1 MAVEQALN
9 AEPANSCCAELKK
22 KCSKLQESRN
32 ALRQAV
38 KLLEQGVNN
47 AEAQN
52 VNLKKAYQEQQAQT
66 KIEIEEKLKV
76 SNAMASLEN
85 EVSALKSELTALQQ
99 KYGAGAQEGNG
110 DVKGLQAC
118 LSDKEKEINRL
129 KELVEKEKIRADS
142 EKKIAE
148 NEKKKAAEASKLLEA
163 EKKISVEK
171 GMQLAKIEAEK
182 AKEYRL
188 QQVQLEK
195 EVKETKMKLASEVLK
210 LKEAIER
217 FEAEKQKLLV
227 EKQNAESEMKNAQ
240 ERVEVEKQRGDR
252 EKQRADVELVKL
264 EEQKKLVEDN
274 WKKAME
280 AEHLADQ
287 MSQKLEEN
295 KQTIEDLKQKIDELS
310 SLRKP
315 SEISGVSPN
324 ASVNAESIKLQL
336 LENSLELEKLR
347 AKHARKKFK
356 HERMKFEY
364 EASHRS
370 ILQHEIRRLKLDFIK
385 MFRHFDMLDASFSP
399 FTRSIRDLTK
409 ASPLKLD
416 QDLAAPRDLEW
427 YCAKIEISH
436 TPNMQKSNV
445 MTQLCNLDMS
455 QMHGQV
461 KNERMKSCSTSKG
474 IGSESEPLIRGSNR
488 TMLPNYAVNSSTTSF
503 SDASLM
509 GSQESGSLQIT
520 TSIELAEEN
529 LNARP
534 SMLNPSDRSVIK
546 HDRMGK
552 RIRDTVDC
560 IANLSSEDKK
570 LNTQLENKLS
580 DLHGLLYGKMDK
592 SIQGEMVT
600 NLKDNLQAKSDRAH
614 KKRKKSYR
622 ADTFLDKKKET
633 EVMEVGDY
641 EDANGCRHTACPA
654 LYTTPTTQTCRER
667 IFDASNNFDEV
678 GDGDI
683 MKLLDLEND
692 TDEERYRRARDAP
705 LSPSFPEI
713 ETFYMDNL
721 KSFLEEVLHEDLLS
735 QRDLFPSTRW
745 DVIDVEINSNKKKI
759 DAFTVPSNTQ
769 HKSAQARKINVELPD
784 MHASENV
791 RATFL
796 MEAGTGHIQFPN
808 FWFVLSDREED
819 NSSIS
824 RAFHATR
831 NCMARCSLDTQTE
844 WAVASILTAVKVEE
858 MHLQKEKHYVLFTL
872 LLFNFTMT
880 TAMKFGKFW
889 DGNLILC
896 LNSYAEHICRGTFSS
911 EVASSEQLVAAS
923 IILASLCAA
932 TDHVGFI
939 CEASH
944 NILRLC
950 KWDSLM
956 VLTILHVFANLGGRE
971 YFDLG
976 NFGLM
981 VTVLKS
987 LVMFLEEESIS
998 VTTASSLPSIN
1009 QLHTELCANVK
1020 CPFSEGAESI
1030 DIVILLL
1037 LEKIQNC
1044 LFQQAEQFDSSNFR
1058 FLSDNYNAGQCSNE
1072 DVIPCTNS
1080 TNYDAPCCLRKHVTC
1095 CSTQPDVLINVT
1107 LCQLSDVLSLLELVA
1122 NKMSWQWTNIKLV
1135 PQLLNML
1142 DSCVVENFAAGIIVL
1157 LGQLGRLG
1165 VNVGGYEEQGV
1176 ENLRCN
1182 LFSYLCRN
1190 SSVKEGSSLQ
1200 IATACALFGL
1210 LPLDVETLLQTEFS
1224 LPAYSSKSV
1233 SDGAGNLRKWFSGLG
1248 KNQQDLLYGILR
1260 CTDAC

>member
-52 VNLKKAYQEQQAQT
+52 VNLKKAYQEQQAHT
-66 KIEIEEKLKV
+66 KIEIEEKLKA

-163 EKKISVEK
+163 EKKISSVK
-171 GMQLAKIEAEK
+171 GIQLAKIEAEK

-195 EVKETKMKLASEVLK
+195 EVNETKMKLASEVSK
-210 LKEAIER
+210 LKEATER
-217 FEAEKQKLLV
+217 FEAEKQKLLM
-227 EKQNAESEMKNAQ
+227 EKRNAESEMKKAQ

-252 EKQRADVELVKL
+252 EKQRADAELVKLEEQKKLTEDSWKNEKKKAAEASKLLEAEKKISVEKGMQLAKIEVEKTKEYRLQQVQLEKEVNETKMKLASEVSKLKEATERNAESEMKKAQERVEVEKQRGDREKQRADAELVKL

-280 AEHLADQ
+280 AEHLAYQ

-315 SEISGVSPN
+315 SEISGVSPD
-324 ASVNAESIKLQL
+324 ASVNAESI
-336 LENSLELEKLR
+336 
-347 AKHARKKFK
+347 
-356 HERMKFEY
+356 
-364 EASHRS
+364 
-370 ILQHEIRRLKLDFIK
+370 
-385 MFRHFDMLDASFSP
+385 
-399 FTRSIRDLTK
+399 
-409 ASPLKLD
+409 
-416 QDLAAPRDLEW
+416 
-427 YCAKIEISH
+427 
-436 TPNMQKSNV
+436 
-445 MTQLCNLDMS
+445 
-455 QMHGQV
+455 
-461 KNERMKSCSTSKG
+461 
-474 IGSESEPLIRGSNR
+474 GSEPEPLIRGSKR

-509 GSQESGSLQIT
+509 GSQERGSLQIT
-520 TSIELAEEN
+520 TSTELAEEN

-534 SMLNPSDRSVIK
+534 SLLNPSDRSVIK

-552 RIRDTVDC
+552 RIRGTVDC

-600 NLKDNLQAKSDRAH
+600 NLKDNLQAKSDGAH

-721 KSFLEEVLHEDLLS
+721 KSFLEEELHEDLLS

-769 HKSAQARKINVELPD
+769 HKSSQARKINIELPD

-808 FWFVLSDREED
+808 FWFVLSDRED

-831 NCMARCSLDTQTE
+831 NCIARCSLDTQTE
-844 WAVASILTAVKVEE
+844 WAVTSILTAVKVEE

-872 LLFNFTMT
+872 LLFNFTVT

-911 EVASSEQLVAAS
+911 EVASSEQLVAA
-923 IILASLCAA
+923 
-932 TDHVGFI
+932 
-939 CEASH
+939 
-944 NILRLC
+944 N
-950 KWDSLM
+950 
-956 VLTILHVFANLGGRE
+956 
-971 YFDLG
+971 
-976 NFGLM
+976 
-981 VTVLKS
+981 
-987 LVMFLEEESIS
+987 
-998 VTTASSLPSIN
+998 
-1009 QLHTELCANVK
+1009 
-1020 CPFSEGAESI
+1020 
-1030 DIVILLL
+1030 
-1037 LEKIQNC
+1037 
-1044 LFQQAEQFDSSNFR
+1044 
-1058 FLSDNYNAGQCSNE
+1058 NYNAGQCSNE
-1072 DVIPCTNS
+1072 DVIPCANS
-1080 TNYDAPCCLRKHVTC
+1080 TNYDAPCCLREHVTC
-1095 CSTQPDVLINVT
+1095 CTQPDVLINVT

-1190 SSVKEGSSLQ
+1190 SSVKEDSSLQ

-1233 SDGAGNLRKWFSGLG
+1233 SDGAGNLRKWFSGLESSHIASR
-1248 KNQQDLLYGILR
+1248 LILK
-1260 CTDAC
+1260 TLELTFMHLESWVMH